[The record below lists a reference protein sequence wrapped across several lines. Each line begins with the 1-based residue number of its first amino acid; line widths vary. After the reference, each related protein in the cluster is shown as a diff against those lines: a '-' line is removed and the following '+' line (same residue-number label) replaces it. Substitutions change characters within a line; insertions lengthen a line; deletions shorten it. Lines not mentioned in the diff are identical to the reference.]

1 MAGAGAG
8 RSRVHQGLEER
19 WQERCRVRGARGL
32 RSPSPGMQARIGSY
46 GREGVGWGAG
56 LGQRPALCRMPHA
69 ACRMP
74 RALAASH
81 CNLSHTSPALAPCM
95 ATQASFL
102 SAEQQRL
109 LDRYAPSSLQVV
121 MCVCVAE
128 GASVRGV

>member
-1 MAGAGAG
+1 
-8 RSRVHQGLEER
+8 
-19 WQERCRVRGARGL
+19 
-32 RSPSPGMQARIGSY
+32 
-46 GREGVGWGAG
+46 
-56 LGQRPALCRMPHA
+56 
-69 ACRMP
+69 
-74 RALAASH
+74 
-81 CNLSHTSPALAPCM
+81 M